1 MNVKLVWSGVVAL
14 SCSLL
19 PAADGLP
26 LRDLLPADP
35 LADQARVVP
44 DLHELTRSGV
54 LRTGRSGAKFTTNE
68 DEATRGFSE
77 EVYPLIAPAVVV
89 VQNHF
94 CHGTGFFIRDSG
106 WLLTNNHVVEDC
118 DYDAELGG
126 QVAMINVGT
135 LNDDGWMVVSEQ
147 PLRALVYKTD
157 VRQDLAL
164 LKLMELPLGVEQV
177 PVIPFAK
184 SIPRPGAGVVAV
196 GHPAAGTL
204 WTLRSGEMAGAG
216 IFPDDQMDRIIFLL
230 SISSGD
236 RKFFEESLQQDPERK
251 QVVLSTCGLNPGD
264 SGGPLVNADG
274 ELVAVSYAV
283 PTIDLDSQV
292 DRGKF
297 SFHIH
302 LKEVD
307 DFLSL
312 WPDEPIMAAPN
323 PRAAGMYSSFQDQDG
338 DGRYDA
344 LAIANDP
351 SAEPIGVLID
361 LDQDSFGAQT
371 IEQLANAGTEPLA
384 GDFDFE
390 FAICMAP
397 RSRISYD
404 TDNDGTIDLVFSD
417 EDHDDV
423 PETALRYVDRGWT
436 ISRLAGEVV
445 AAEHFSDIALRK
457 RFKTWNAAQSGSAE
471 KSGKANKAP

>member
-1 MNVKLVWSGVVAL
+1 MNVKLVWSGFVAL

-19 PAADGLP
+19 PAEDHSRLH
-26 LRDLLPADP
+26 DLLPQQPLPAD
-35 LADQARVVP
+35 ARPVT
-44 DLHELTRSGV
+44 DLHELM
-54 LRTGRSGAKFTTNE
+54 RSGALRNGRTEDKLATNE
-68 DEATRGFSE
+68 DETTRGFSE
-77 EVYPLIAPAVVV
+77 DVYPLIAPAVVV
-89 VQNHF
+89 VQNHY

-126 QVAMINVGT
+126 QVAMINFGT
-135 LNDDGWMVVSEQ
+135 LNDDGWMEVSDQ
-147 PLRALVYKTD
+147 PLRAVVYKTD

-164 LKLMELPLGVEQV
+164 LKLVELPSGMEQV

-236 RKFFEESLQQDPERK
+236 RKFFEESLRQDPERK

-302 LKEVD
+302 LKEID

-351 SAEPIGVLID
+351 AAEPIGVLID
-361 LDQDSFGAQT
+361 FDQDSFGGQT
-371 IEQLANAGTEPLA
+371 IEQLANSGTEPFP
-384 GDFDFE
+384 GDFDYE

-417 EDHDDV
+417 EDHDDE

-436 ISRLAGEVV
+436 IAPLEGEVL
-445 AAEHFSDIALRK
+445 AAEHFSDVVLRK
-457 RFKTWNAAQSGSAE
+457 RFKTWNAAQSGSAD